1 MMMIFFDIDD
11 TLTDSESAHKQAI
24 LNLFSDYS
32 MKVEPDAVFSKWMEI
47 TSKYLTL
54 YFEDKISLEEQRA
67 ARIKELFM
75 ISGQQIQKKEALIIY
90 ADYHRDFLQSCI
102 VFPETIPVLE
112 MLKMNDF
119 RLGIITNGSV
129 ADQTEKLRKNKLD
142 EYFDPIIISEEVG
155 FAKPK
160 VEIFLAAAQT
170 AKQPLPECIFVG
182 DSYEYDYLGGV
193 AAGMKTIWLDRKR
206 SMRPPESESI
216 HSLLE
221 LPEYLKIK

>member
-1 MMMIFFDIDD
+1 MMIFFDIDD

-24 LNLFSDYS
+24 HNLFSNYC
-32 MKVEPDAVFSKWMEI
+32 MKVDPDAVFSKWMEI
-47 TSKYLTL
+47 TSKYLAL

-67 ARIKELFM
+67 ARIKEIFM
-75 ISGQQIQKKEALIIY
+75 MSGQQIQNEEALILY
-90 ADYHRDFLQSCI
+90 DNYHRDFLQSCI

-112 MLKMNDF
+112 MLKDI
-119 RLGIITNGSV
+119 RLGIITNGPV
-129 ADQTEKLRKNKLD
+129 ADQTEKLRSNKLTD
-142 EYFDPIIISEEVG
+142 YFDPIIISEEVG

-160 VEIFLAAAQT
+160 VEIFRAAAQ
-170 AKQPLPECIFVG
+170 AARHPLPECIFVG

-206 SMRPPESESI
+206 AMHLPESESI

-221 LPEYLKIK
+221 LPGYLQIK